1 MAPNTTMGSLEDVR
15 RKVISELVDLELRVS
30 GRRLTRRKRFAR
42 RLQRRASRI
51 AALLNPR

>member
-1 MAPNTTMGSLEDVR
+1 MAPNKTMGSLEDVR

-42 RLQRRASRI
+42 RLRRRASRM

>member
-15 RKVISELVDLELRVS
+15 RKVISELVDLELRVP
-30 GRRLTRRKRFAR
+30 GRRMTRRKRFAR
-42 RLQRRASRI
+42 GLQRRASRI